1 MSYFL
6 LKIIHIISASLFV
19 GSLLASFCFTFAY
32 QKITDLT
39 AQDQQF
45 NRLIKQNL
53 YFGLLTLAIQPISGL
68 AIIAIKHYN
77 PMSLWVIGTLI
88 SYASI
93 GCLWL
98 TMIFQYYRCALAETQ
113 DNPKPITVVLYW
125 QKRLL
130 LISLPI
136 FLVLYYLMANR
147 PE

>member
-1 MSYFL
+1 MSYLL
-6 LKIIHIISASLFV
+6 LKIIHIISASLLV

-32 QKITDLT
+32 QKIADLT
-39 AQDQQF
+39 AQHQQF

-53 YFGLLTLAIQPISGL
+53 YFGLLTLSIQPISGL

-77 PMSLWVIGTLI
+77 PMSLWVIGTLVG
-88 SYASI
+88 YTGI

-98 TMIFQYYRCALAETQ
+98 AMIFQYYRFASPEMQ
-113 DNPKPITVVLYW
+113 DNPKPITAVIYW